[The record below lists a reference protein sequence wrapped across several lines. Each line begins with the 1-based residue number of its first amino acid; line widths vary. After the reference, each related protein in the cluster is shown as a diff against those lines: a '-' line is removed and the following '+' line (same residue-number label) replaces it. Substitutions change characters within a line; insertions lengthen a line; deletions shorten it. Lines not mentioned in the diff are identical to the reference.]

1 MIMEG
6 EVTDRTT
13 IDTIPTKEITTKVGR
28 DTPGDNIIIRGLR
41 VMDLGGATLKQVF
54 LRPIQLIL

>member
-1 MIMEG
+1 M
-6 EVTDRTT
+6 TDRTT

-28 DTPGDNIIIRGLR
+28 DTPGDNIIIRDLR

>member
-1 MIMEG
+1 M
-6 EVTDRTT
+6 TDRTT